1 MIEKRQIHINL
12 TKDVYV
18 EFKKQCAE
26 YRLTMQDALEHFIC
40 GVVDERE
47 DVFEIFKK
55 LSAKKQEKKINR
67 IARVEERQIFD
78 MILEDNDNEIL

>member
-40 GVVDERE
+40 GVVDEKE
-47 DVFEIFKK
+47 DAFAMFKS
-55 LSAKKQEKKINR
+55 LSAKKREKKINR
-67 IARVEERQIFD
+67 IAKVEERQIFD
-78 MILEDNDNEIL
+78 MILDDEEDEVL

>member
-1 MIEKRQIHINL
+1 M
-12 TKDVYV
+12 YV